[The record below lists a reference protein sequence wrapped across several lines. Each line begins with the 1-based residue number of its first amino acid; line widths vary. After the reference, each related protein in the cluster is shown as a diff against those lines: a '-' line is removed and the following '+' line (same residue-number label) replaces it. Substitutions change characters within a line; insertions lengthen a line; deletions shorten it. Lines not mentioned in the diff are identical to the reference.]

1 LAAINSQTIKIYR
14 SLKRQNVFTILGI
27 TTAIICFGAV
37 GLYILDGY
45 YSAKGASGMLDT
57 IWWALVT
64 ITTVGYGDVVPH
76 SILGRLVGLVI
87 MVSGVV
93 LVSLF
98 TATIASIF
106 VERKIKEGEGLESI
120 KDKNHIIIC
129 GWNYNGE
136 KVVEG
141 ILTHDKNVN
150 HSIVLVNELDKDE
163 VESVQYKY
171 KEREVYFVRG
181 NFVKEDVLARAN
193 IFRAKAAII
202 LSDTSSPH
210 AHSLEKS
217 DERTIFGAMAIKSM
231 APKVRICAELVNQ
244 ENKEYLLRAN
254 VDDIIIRGE
263 SHGSLLA
270 SASLAPGF
278 LTMIKTLINNEDDN
292 KLWDIEIPPRYAGRP
307 CKELSQYCKERHGL
321 LIALLRERKGIQ
333 LEDILS
339 DNATMIDAFIKR
351 KFEESRKDF
360 FGKSE
365 KTDVIINPPDD
376 LPIEVNDRAAVIAK
390 QSFGEISFI
399 DKFVG
404 PK

>member
-1 LAAINSQTIKIYR
+1 MEELTNQIIKTYR
-14 SLKRQNVFTILGI
+14 SLKRRNIFTILGI
-27 TTAIICFGAV
+27 STAIICFGAI
-37 GLYILDGY
+37 GLYTLDGY
-45 YSAKGASGMLDT
+45 YRAKGASGMLDT
-57 IWWALVT
+57 LWWALVT

-76 SILGRLVGLVI
+76 STLGRLIGIVI
-87 MVSGVV
+87 MFSGVV

-98 TATIASIF
+98 TATIASVF

-120 KDKNHIIIC
+120 KEKNHIVIC
-129 GWNYNGE
+129 GWNNNGE
-136 KVVEG
+136 KVIEG
-141 ILTHDKNVN
+141 ILIRDKNGIYP
-150 HSIVLVNELDKDE
+150 IVLINELDKDE
-163 VESVQYKY
+163 IESIQYKH
-171 KEREVYFVRG
+171 KDRGIHFVRG
-181 NFVKEDVLARAN
+181 SFVKEDVLARAN
-193 IFRAKAAII
+193 IFKAKAAII
-202 LSDTSSPH
+202 LSDISSH
-210 AHSLEKS
+210 THSLEKS

-270 SASLAPGF
+270 GASIAPGF
-278 LTMIKTLINNEDDN
+278 LSMVKTLVNNEDEN
-292 KLWDIEIPPRYAGRP
+292 KLWDIDIPSRYTGKP
-307 CKELSQYCKERHGL
+307 CKELSQYFKERWQGL
-321 LIALLRERKGIQ
+321 LIALLRERRGIQ

-339 DNATMIDAFIKR
+339 GNATVIDAFIKR

-360 FGKSE
+360 FGKSA

-376 LPIEVNDRAAVIAK
+376 LLIEANDRAVLIAK
-390 QSFGEISFI
+390 HNSGDISFF